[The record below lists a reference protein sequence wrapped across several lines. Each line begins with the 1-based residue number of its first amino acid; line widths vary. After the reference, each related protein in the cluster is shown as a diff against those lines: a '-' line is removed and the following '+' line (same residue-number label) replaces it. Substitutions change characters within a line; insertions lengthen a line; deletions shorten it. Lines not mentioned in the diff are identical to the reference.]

1 MKSECWR
8 RALVCIL
15 GHEGR
20 CLSSVLP
27 GLWAGGEEEAAA
39 INIRQWQER
48 GAPGSPQRQLSGA
61 LITVLLVRKSLTRL
75 GLGYT

>member
-1 MKSECWR
+1 MKCECWR
-8 RALVCIL
+8 SALLCIL
-15 GHEGR
+15 GHAGR

-27 GLWAGGEEEAAA
+27 GLWADGEEEAAA

-48 GAPGSPQRQLSGA
+48 GAPGSPQRQPSGA
-61 LITVLLVRKSLTRL
+61 LITVLLVRKSLPRL